1 MNPSIKESDLLIS
14 AFTHAPVAL
23 ALLGP
28 DARWTRVNQQLCVLT
43 GYSEQELLDLSWAPA
58 LGPVGASSSLALS
71 FSSAGGDGIYRW
83 VLKDGS
89 YTWVSIKE
97 AFVASAEGAPR
108 HGISVIQEVDAA
120 RRVGLGGRGVLTQ
133 YLHQA
138 MQSLP
143 AHGQVLALAV
153 LDVDD
158 FKPINERF
166 GALVGDALLAAIAGQ
181 IEQVLRPSD
190 RLFSL
195 GGDEFV
201 VVLTGLQSGEECLPS
216 LNQLLRVCAQPVAV
230 NGHCLQVSVS
240 AGVSIFPQCQSVD
253 ADQLL
258 RQADQAMYEAKL
270 AGKNRFLVFDAERDR
285 TVRGRHESVELI
297 QAALADGEFT
307 LYFQP
312 QVNMRTREWVGVE
325 ALIRWQ
331 HPQEGLL
338 APARFLP
345 FIEGHPLYVEMGE
358 WVIRQALRQI
368 QDWQLQ
374 GRSIPVSVNIGAMQ
388 IQQPDFFQRLQLLMT
403 EFPDVPG
410 SLLTLEILETSALE
424 DIETVAAVIQRC
436 AELGVEFALDDFGTG
451 YSSLTYLKRLP
462 IPWVKVDQSFVRDML
477 TDKDNMSILDGVLWI
492 MRQLKRTALAEGVET
507 LEHARVLMDL
517 GCEFAQGYG
526 IGRPMPADQLP
537 AWLKWWE
544 NDPDWQQIAT
554 VPRTAV

>member
-1 MNPSIKESDLLIS
+1 MNPSIKESDLLLS

-28 DARWTRVNQQLCVLT
+28 DARWTRVNQQLCTLT
-43 GYSEQELLDLSWAPA
+43 GYSEQELLGLSRATA
-58 LGPVGASSSLALS
+58 LGPEGPSSITASSSNAS
-71 FSSAGGDGIYRW
+71 GDGIYRW
-83 VLKDGS
+83 VLKDGR
-89 YTWVSIKE
+89 YVWVSIKD
-97 AFVASAEGAPR
+97 AFVASADGAVR

-120 RRVGLGGRGVLTQ
+120 MPVGLGGRGVLAE

-138 MQSLP
+138 MLSLP
-143 AHGQVLALAV
+143 AHGPLLALAV

-166 GALVGDALLAAIAGQ
+166 GALTGDALLRAIARQ
-181 IEQVLRPSD
+181 IEQVLRPGD

-201 VVLTGLQSGEECLPS
+201 VVLTGLQSGEECLP
-216 LNQLLRVCAQPVAV
+216 LLTQLLRVCAQPQTV
-230 NGHCLQVSVS
+230 NGNSVQVSVS
-240 AGVSIFPQCQSVD
+240 AGVSVYPQCQSVD

-270 AGKNRFLVFDAERDR
+270 AGKNRYLVFDAERDL
-285 TVRGRHESVELI
+285 TVRGRHESVERI
-297 QAALADGEFT
+297 QAALTDGEFT
-307 LYFQP
+307 LFFQP

-358 WVIRQALRQI
+358 WVIRQALLQI
-368 QDWQLQ
+368 QDWQRQ
-374 GRSIPVSVNIGAMQ
+374 GLTIPVSVNIGAMQ
-388 IQQPDFFQRLQLLMT
+388 IQQPDFFQRLQLLMA
-403 EFPDVPG
+403 EFPSVPG
-410 SLLTLEILETSALE
+410 ALLTLEILETSALE
-424 DIETVAAVIQRC
+424 DIETVAAVIHRC

-526 IGRPMPADQLP
+526 IGRPMPAGQLR
-537 AWLKWWE
+537 AWLTWWE
-544 NDPDWQQIAT
+544 NDADWQLIAK
-554 VPRTAV
+554 VPRTAI